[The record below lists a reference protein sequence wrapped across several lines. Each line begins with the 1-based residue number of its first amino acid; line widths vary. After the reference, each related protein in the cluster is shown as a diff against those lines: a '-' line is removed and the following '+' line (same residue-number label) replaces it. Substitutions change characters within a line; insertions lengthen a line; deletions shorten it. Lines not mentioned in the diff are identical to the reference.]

1 MNEGPS
7 VRFGFGH
14 HDDCR
19 ADELVTLHADLLAST
34 LSAAGPQA
42 ADDSDAAIA
51 RWSEPRKLALDRVD
65 RLLKDDLASAG
76 MLDLAMLSVAT
87 AELRTLV

>member
-1 MNEGPS
+1 
-7 VRFGFGH
+7 VQ
-14 HDDCR
+14 
-19 ADELVTLHADLLAST
+19 DELVTLHADLLAST

-42 ADDSDAAIA
+42 AGDSHAAIA

-65 RLLKDDLASAG
+65 RLLKEDLAAAG

>member
-1 MNEGPS
+1 L
-7 VRFGFGH
+7 R
-14 HDDCR
+14 
-19 ADELVTLHADLLAST
+19 
-34 LSAAGPQA
+34 AAGPDGCADPEA
-42 ADDSDAAIA
+42 ALQ

-65 RLLKDDLASAG
+65 RLLKEDLASAG